1 MRILIITFLLTGCA
15 LEPISRNFKKPY
27 RQRVIDCTERF
38 MDGFGTDIKKTY
50 EVCKEIEKGRS

>member
-1 MRILIITFLLTGCA
+1 
-15 LEPISRNFKKPY
+15 
-27 RQRVIDCTERF
+27 VIDCTERF